1 MKLLILSFIG
11 ILTIQ
16 LAFSNE
22 NLPNITLENEKG
34 GRLDGTSWSSAELKG
49 KVFALFYVDPDE
61 KDLNEFTADLMF
73 KENFSLDKYGSVGVI
88 NMAATWLP
96 NFAIATSLK
105 QKQKK
110 FPTTLYLKD
119 FKKVLVKEW
128 GLKDDSSNIVIFDKN
143 GKVLIK
149 VLGKATTEEAHQII
163 KIIKENLDK

>member
-1 MKLLILSFIG
+1 MKLFLLSMFFLFSKQIAFG
-11 ILTIQ
+11 NAIFPTLT
-16 LAFSNE
+16 LD
-22 NLPNITLENEKG
+22 NEKG
-34 GRLDGTSWSSAELKG
+34 GRLDGTSWSSTELKG

-61 KDLNEFTADLMF
+61 KDLNEYTADLMF
-73 KENFSLDKYGSVGVI
+73 KESFPLDKYGSVGVI

-128 GLKDDSSNIVIFDKN
+128 GLKDDSSNIVIFDKS
-143 GKVLIK
+143 GQVLFK
-149 VLGKATTEEAHQII
+149 VLGKATIEEAHQII